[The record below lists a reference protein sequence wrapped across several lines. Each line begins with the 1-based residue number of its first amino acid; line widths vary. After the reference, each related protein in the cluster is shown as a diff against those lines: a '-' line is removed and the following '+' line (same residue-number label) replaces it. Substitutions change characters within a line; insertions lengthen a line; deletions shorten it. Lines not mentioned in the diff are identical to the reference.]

1 MTYEEAL
8 IQTENSNMIVLE
20 KDLMFDLKGLYI
32 DGLIIIDNKTK
43 VKLHPC
49 LLYVF
54 LCYLYA

>member
-32 DGLIIIDNKTK
+32 DGLIIIDNKMPNDNFTI
-43 VKLHPC
+43 
-49 LLYVF
+49 
-54 LCYLYA
+54 